1 MAPVA
6 DAACVLCGA
15 PQAPAFRK
23 RGFVFARCTG
33 CGLVSLQPLP
43 DAAAIARHHDASYRA
58 GRYAVFAA
66 AEDVRAAI
74 AADRL
79 ARLRPVLPAGR
90 WLDVGCSTGAFLV
103 AARAAGNTV
112 EGVEL
117 SAPAAEQARAR
128 GVAVH
133 QTRAEAFEPAAP
145 YDAIT
150 AFDVVEHL
158 PDPLAFVRRAAE
170 WLRPGGAI
178 ALTVPNAASLVAR
191 LLGRRWFYYAP
202 PDHVHYFTPAT
213 VTRLLESS
221 GLGDVRVGPVRKPVT
236 ARYALVQASLMS
248 RRLAPIAERLATVLP
263 DRAGAWS
270 MRVPL
275 GELVA
280 TARRGDH
287 P

>member
-1 MAPVA
+1 MAPVG
-6 DAACVLCGA
+6 DAACILCGA
-15 PQAPAFRK
+15 PQSPAFTK
-23 RGFVFARCTG
+23 RGYTFARCGG

-43 DAAAIARHHDASYRA
+43 DAAAIARHHDDSYRA
-58 GRYAVFAA
+58 GHYAVFAA

-133 QTRAEAFEPAAP
+133 QISAETFEPAAP

-158 PDPLAFVRRAAE
+158 PDPLAFVRRAAG

-178 ALTVPNAASLVAR
+178 ALTVPNAASVVAR
-191 LLGRRWFYYAP
+191 LLGRAWFYYAP
-202 PDHVHYFTPAT
+202 PDHVHYFTPST
-213 VTRLLESS
+213 VTRLLAS
-221 GLGDVRVGPVRKPVT
+221 GGLADVRVGPLRKPVT
-236 ARYALVQASLMS
+236 VRYALGQASLLS
-248 RRLAPIAERLATVLP
+248 RRLAASGERLAAALP
-263 DRAGAWS
+263 DRVGAWS
-270 MRVPL
+270 IRVPL
-275 GELVA
+275 GEIVA
-280 TARRGDH
+280 TARRGDG